1 LKFLKNNPLV
11 ELEEFGRMEAKQWDA
26 HHSEQGMDLTHK
38 SHGVYNMNHYSAFIS
53 AFGNFSQDLL
63 NDLAQNS
70 IEIMRARSESIHY
83 GIRGPAEAKEP
94 QKWIDIVYFAYKLS
108 NANVSDKLK
117 ASSGLLIGQF
127 NKMLVSKAS
136 GTERKHEALGLSIT
150 YPHNYE
156 SWDSWYGPKYEKLAF
171 TAGPGRKWYEFL
183 NNVKDLSNQDG
194 KAPTLLAS
202 GDLAGFSN
210 PGRSMDAKIPNNF
223 KMADF
228 YAEMEVEIKDGQ
240 DVFEIAAAVVTNEAT
255 DNSYQYIYLGE
266 VDLIRPKGNGKYQV
280 SWDAALP
287 VISLADDSGKSR
299 PLSPGTIIQRKGL
312 AGKLPVYLG
321 GWYLDETKTTMVSY
335 AEYETPK
342 TKNKTSLILYTKFD
356 HLGGRIVTV
365 LEDSGE
371 DLSGLETAP
380 VESGFNFE
388 AGGKLWPVFYMEEPS
403 QIEIGKWE
411 SWYVWFDDGYITIPE
426 GGLDGLVVT
435 HKDVEPG
442 DYKVEVQTSDLS
454 GNLSE
459 TLNFNFSV
467 PQNAEVPTISIQ
479 SAVVNGGSGFMV
491 RWQRDFSEFKLQ
503 YKVNLDDVWRDAAGV
518 TIDSD
523 QNTYQ
528 YRAKASHS
536 SQFYRLIYE

>member
-1 LKFLKNNPLV
+1 MKTITII
-11 ELEEFGRMEAKQWDA
+11 ELGY
-26 HHSEQGMDLTHK
+26 
-38 SHGVYNMNHYSAFIS
+38 V
-53 AFGNFSQDLL
+53 
-63 NDLAQNS
+63 
-70 IEIMRARSESIHY
+70 
-83 GIRGPAEAKEP
+83 
-94 QKWIDIVYFAYKLS
+94 
-108 NANVSDKLK
+108 
-117 ASSGLLIGQF
+117 GLPVACLCAI
-127 NKMLVSKAS
+127 
-136 GTERKHEALGLSIT
+136 
-150 YPHNYE
+150 HNYKVF
-156 SWDSWYGPKYEKLAF
+156 G
-171 TAGPGRKWYEFL
+171 
-183 NNVKDLSNQDG
+183 
-194 KAPTLLAS
+194 
-202 GDLAGFSN
+202 
-210 PGRSMDAKIPNNF
+210 
-223 KMADF
+223 AD
-228 YAEMEVEIKDGQ
+228 ID
-240 DVFEIAAAVVTNEAT
+240 
-255 DNSYQYIYLGE
+255 
-266 VDLIRPKGNGKYQV
+266 
-280 SWDAALP
+280 
-287 VISLADDSGKSR
+287 
-299 PLSPGTIIQRKGL
+299 
-312 AGKLPVYLG
+312 
-321 GWYLDETKTTMVSY
+321 
-335 AEYETPK
+335 
-342 TKNKTSLILYTKFD
+342 KNKTSLILYTKFD

-518 TIDSD
+518 AIDSD
-523 QNTYQ
+523 QSTYQ